1 MRKTLGVIC
10 AVVLAA
16 ALVQPALAEG
26 KKKKNIVD
34 VATKAGVFSTLLTAA
49 TAAGFADDL
58 AHVDGL
64 TVLAP
69 TDEAFSKLPAGTVED
84 LLLPANRERL
94 RAIIAYHIIPDRVQS
109 KQIKR
114 KYKLVETLN
123 GCERVQTKRSRSRV
137 LVDGV
142 EVIDAD
148 IKASNGYIHV
158 VDQVLL
164 PERNCP

>member
-1 MRKTLGVIC
+1 MRKTLGAIC

-16 ALVQPALAEG
+16 ALVQPALAKG
-26 KKKKNIVD
+26 KKKNIVD

-58 AHVDGL
+58 THVDGL

-69 TDEAFSKLPAGTVED
+69 TDEAFGKLPVGTVED

-158 VDQVLL
+158 IDQVLL